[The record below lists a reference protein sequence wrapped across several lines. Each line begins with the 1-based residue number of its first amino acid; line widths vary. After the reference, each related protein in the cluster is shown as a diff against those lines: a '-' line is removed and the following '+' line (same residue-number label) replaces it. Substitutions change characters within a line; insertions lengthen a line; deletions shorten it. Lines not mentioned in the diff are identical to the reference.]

1 MAIVATYTQQP
12 ADKLDYDV
20 YYADAPDGS
29 PDWLGAGDSITD
41 AVVTV
46 SPVGLTV
53 TDITS
58 ANRIKLWA
66 SGGTS
71 GTTYKITMT
80 ITTTEGRIKQ
90 DELRLKVREV

>member
-29 PDWLGAGDSITD
+29 PDWLGAGDSIESAT
-41 AVVTV
+41 VEV
-46 SPVGLTV
+46 SPLGLTV
-53 TDITS
+53 TDITGP
-58 ANRIKLWA
+58 NRIKLWV
-66 SGGTS
+66 SGGTN
-71 GTTYKITMT
+71 GTTYKATLT

-90 DELRLKVREV
+90 DELKFRIKEI